1 MAISNPASAVFVIH
15 IGCILLSKASCLD
28 EFFFGYI
35 LCELHCSFVVSCVGV
50 QSKQTLTSFFFTV
63 STPAGP
69 TLIMDNYRQDQQKF
83 QSCFLFAFLGRR
95 SSEAMKTVTQNF
107 SF

>member
-35 LCELHCSFVVSCVGV
+35 LCELHCPSSYLVLGFRVS
-50 QSKQTLTSFFFTV
+50 KL
-63 STPAGP
+63 
-69 TLIMDNYRQDQQKF
+69 
-83 QSCFLFAFLGRR
+83 
-95 SSEAMKTVTQNF
+95 
-107 SF
+107 